1 MAIHIQYPHNKPHDE
16 ARQLAQQ
23 VAEEMKKEFA
33 MSYRWEGDVLHFQRS
48 GVDGKLTVGS
58 DVVVVD
64 AKLGFLLSAL
74 QPKIEEEV
82 RRFLRQQFG

>member
-1 MAIHIQYPHNKPHDE
+1 MAIHIQYPHSKPHDE
-16 ARQLAQQ
+16 ARQLAQR
-23 VAEEMKKEFA
+23 VAEEMKKEFS

-58 DVVVVD
+58 DEVVVD